1 MAKIA
6 VYTWFKQKKKKKN
19 CPHYPFSFHKH
30 SIDNASEL
38 K

>member
-6 VYTWFKQKKKKKN
+6 VYTWFKQKKN

>member
-6 VYTWFKQKKKKKN
+6 VYTWFKQKKKKN